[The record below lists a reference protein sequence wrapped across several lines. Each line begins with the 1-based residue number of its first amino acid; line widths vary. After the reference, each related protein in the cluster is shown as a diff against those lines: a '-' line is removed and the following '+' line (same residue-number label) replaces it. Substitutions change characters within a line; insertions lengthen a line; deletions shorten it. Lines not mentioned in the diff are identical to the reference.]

1 MNNRNEIYSV
11 FMLLML
17 HFIYMFM
24 FNYGGEEVQ
33 NHSICIFQ
41 GT

>member
-1 MNNRNEIYSV
+1 MNHCNEIYSV

-33 NHSICIFQ
+33 NHSICILQ